1 MSAINKQNTH
11 IIPVDFQ
18 YHQPE
23 TVGEAVKLLE
33 AHPDAKPIAGGTDLV
48 PKMKQRLLEP
58 RHLVNLKRIRE
69 LQGVEDRGGEVHIG
83 AATKLRAVERS
94 ETVQR
99 RLPLLYSCV
108 RSIGSVQIRNMGTLG
123 GNVCNASPAA
133 DGALGLVALDA
144 TVQVAGP
151 GGTRTV
157 KAGDFFAGPGKTVL
171 GRGELVTG
179 FTVPVPGPD
188 VGTCFIS
195 VGRTALDISTI
206 SIAVALRM
214 KGGAVQEA
222 RVALGSVAPTPL
234 RLPEVEN
241 WLKGRELDEATVR
254 EAAGMVSGGIKPI
267 TDIRGTAEYRREAA
281 RGMAMEALTRAG
293 GLEGRSQ
300 G

>member
-1 MSAINKQNTH
+1 MSGINMHNTH
-11 IIPVDFQ
+11 IIPVEFQ

-23 TVGEAVKLLE
+23 TVEEAVKLLG
-33 AHPDAKPIAGGTDLV
+33 AHPDAKPIAGGTDLI

-58 RHLVNLKRIRE
+58 GHLVNVKRIKE
-69 LQGVEDRGGEVHIG
+69 LTALEDRDGEVYIG
-83 AATKLRAVERS
+83 AAVKLRALERS
-94 ETVQR
+94 EVVRR
-99 RLPLLYSCV
+99 RLPLLLSCV
-108 RSIGSVQIRNMGTLG
+108 KSIGSVQIRNMGTLG

-144 TVQVAGP
+144 SVHVAGP
-151 GGTRTV
+151 KGRRV
-157 KAGDFFAGPGKTVL
+157 VPISDFFAGPGKTAL

-214 KGGAVQEA
+214 DGGKVRDA

-234 RLPEVEN
+234 RVYEAEK
-241 WLKGRELDEATVR
+241 WLKGRKLDEVAVR
-254 EAAGMVSGGIKPI
+254 EAADMVSRGIKPI

-281 RGMAMEALTRAG
+281 RGMATEALARAG
-293 GLEGRSQ
+293 ALEGRPQ
-300 G
+300 K